1 MRIGRLA
8 GSLGGRNA
16 SRFSIMVKQQ
26 ISLRRKVIT
35 RVSAVLLSASLA
47 ACATPTTASGTST
60 GTSAGTSTSTA
71 VSATG
76 TPAAVETRKVTNAEH
91 ELVFHVIDGKLP
103 ALVLDAG
110 GGLSS
115 SYWKDLAPRLAKATG
130 SKVVTYDRAGEGESD
145 EVSGPWRVE
154 NAVSDLE
161 VGLKALGVTEDVV
174 LVSHSIAG
182 EVATNFVTKNPGW
195 VSGAVL
201 VDANVPDFF
210 TDEMLTA
217 FAPVVEEQRTALLAQ
232 ESTKKNRQLLAV
244 MVDYAPVHRVF
255 HKLSWPRDVPVTVI
269 VASETPFVDSPEAA
283 KLWRDGQARFAQAGP
298 NRKHVVAENTSH
310 EGIVTE
316 HPEIIANAIDD
327 VLKTIR

>member
-1 MRIGRLA
+1 MAEHLIP
-8 GSLGGRNA
+8 
-16 SRFSIMVKQQ
+16 
-26 ISLRRKVIT
+26 LRRKAIALT
-35 RVSAVLLSASLA
+35 SAVLLAASLA
-47 ACATPTTASGTST
+47 ACSTPTAASSST
-60 GTSAGTSTSTA
+60 PS
-71 VSATG
+71 
-76 TPAAVETRKVTNAEH
+76 TPAPAEPRTHKVTNAEH
-91 ELVFHVIDGKLP
+91 ELVFHVVDGKLP

-130 SKVVTYDRAGEGESD
+130 SKVITYDRAGEGESD

-161 VGLKALGVTEDVV
+161 AGLTELGVTKDVV

-217 FAPVVEEQRTALLAQ
+217 FAPVIEEQRTALLAQ
-232 ESTKKNRQLLAV
+232 DSTKKNRQLLAV
-244 MVDYAPVHRVF
+244 MVDYAPVHRVY
-255 HKLSWPRDVPVTVI
+255 HELSWPNDVPVTAI
-269 VASETPFVDSPEAA
+269 VASETPFVDAPEAA
-283 KLWRDGQARFAQAGP
+283 ELWRDAQARFAQAGP

-316 HPEIIANAIDD
+316 RPDLIATAIDD

>member
-1 MRIGRLA
+1 MPKQSI
-8 GSLGGRNA
+8 
-16 SRFSIMVKQQ
+16 SRYRQAIALSA
-26 ISLRRKVIT
+26 
-35 RVSAVLLSASLA
+35 AVLVAVPLVACSGQPAASSPA
-47 ACATPTTASGTST
+47 PSTPAT
-60 GTSAGTSTSTA
+60 TSTSA
-71 VSATG
+71 PVMS
-76 TPAAVETRKVTNAEH
+76 TPETRTVTNAEH
-91 ELVFHVIDGKLP
+91 DLVFHVVDGKLP

-115 SYWKDLAPRLAKATG
+115 SYWKDLAPRLAEATG
-130 SKVVTYDRAGEGESD
+130 SKVITYDRAGEGESD

-161 VGLKALGVTEDVV
+161 AGLRELGVTKDVV

-182 EVATNFVTKNPGW
+182 EVAINFVNKNPGW

-217 FAPVVEEQRTALLAQ
+217 FEPVIEEQRTTLLAQ

-244 MVDYAPVHRVF
+244 LVDYAPVHRVF
-255 HKLSWPRDVPVTVI
+255 HKLSWPQDVPVTVI

-283 KLWRDGQARFAQAGP
+283 QLWRDAQAHFAQAGP

-316 HPEIIANAIDD
+316 RPDLIADAVDD
-327 VLKTIR
+327 MLKTIR

>member
-1 MRIGRLA
+1 M
-8 GSLGGRNA
+8 NP
-16 SRFSIMVKQQ
+16 
-26 ISLRRKVIT
+26 LRRKKIAA
-35 RVSAVLLSASLA
+35 SAAVLLAASLA
-47 ACATPTTASGTST
+47 AC
-60 GTSAGTSTSTA
+60 SA
-71 VSATG
+71 
-76 TPAAVETRKVTNAEH
+76 PAAESAPSSTTHKVTNAEH
-91 ELVFHVIDGKLP
+91 EVVFHVVDGKLP

-130 SKVVTYDRAGEGESD
+130 SKVITYDRAGEGESD

-161 VGLKALGVTEDVV
+161 AGLRELGVTDDVV

-182 EVATNFVTKNPGW
+182 EVATNFVNKNPGW

-210 TDEMLTA
+210 TDGMLTA
-217 FAPVVEEQRTALLAQ
+217 FAPVIEKQKADLLAQ
-232 ESTKKNRQLLAV
+232 PSTKKNRQLLAV
-244 MVDYAPVHRVF
+244 MADYAPVHRVF
-255 HKLSWPRDVPVTVI
+255 HRLAWPKDVPVTAI
-269 VASETPFVDSPEAA
+269 VASQTPFVDSPEAA
-283 KLWRDGQARFAQAGP
+283 QLWRDGQARFAQAGP

-316 HPEIIANAIDD
+316 RPEVVTGAVDDLLKII
-327 VLKTIR
+327 R

>member
-1 MRIGRLA
+1 M
-8 GSLGGRNA
+8 
-16 SRFSIMVKQQ
+16 
-26 ISLRRKVIT
+26 
-35 RVSAVLLSASLA
+35 
-47 ACATPTTASGTST
+47 
-60 GTSAGTSTSTA
+60 
-71 VSATG
+71 
-76 TPAAVETRKVTNAEH
+76 TNAEH

-130 SKVVTYDRAGEGESD
+130 SKVITYDRAGEGESD

-161 VGLKALGVTEDVV
+161 AGLRSLGVTKDVV

-182 EVATNFVTKNPGW
+182 EVATNFVNKNPGW

-210 TDEMLTA
+210 NDEMLTA
-217 FAPVVEEQRTALLAQ
+217 FAPVVEQQRTALLAQ
-232 ESTKKNRQLLAV
+232 PSTKKNRQLLAV
-244 MVDYAPVHRVF
+244 MVDYAAVHRVF
-255 HKLSWPRDVPVTVI
+255 HKLSWPNDVPVTAI
-269 VASETPFVDSPEAA
+269 VASQTPFADSPAA
-283 KLWRDGQARFAQAGP
+283 AELWRDGQARFAQAGP

-316 HPEIIANAIDD
+316 RPDIITDAVQD

>member
-1 MRIGRLA
+1 
-8 GSLGGRNA
+8 
-16 SRFSIMVKQQ
+16 VH
-26 ISLRRKVIT
+26 
-35 RVSAVLLSASLA
+35 
-47 ACATPTTASGTST
+47 
-60 GTSAGTSTSTA
+60 
-71 VSATG
+71 
-76 TPAAVETRKVTNAEH
+76 KVTNAEH
-91 ELVFHVIDGKLP
+91 ELVFHVVDGELP

-115 SYWKDLAPRLAKATG
+115 SYWKDLAPQLAEATG
-130 SKVVTYDRAGEGESD
+130 SKVITYDRAGEGESD

-161 VGLKALGVTEDVV
+161 AGLTELGVTEDVV

-182 EVATNFVTKNPGW
+182 EVATNFVNKNPGW

-210 TDEMLTA
+210 TDEVLTA
-217 FAPVVEEQRTALLAQ
+217 FEPVIEEQRAALLAQ
-232 ESTKKNRQLLAV
+232 DSTKKNRQLLSV
-244 MVDYAPVHRVF
+244 LVDYAAVHRAY
-255 HKLSWPRDVPVTVI
+255 HELAWPEDVPVTAI
-269 VASETPFVDSPEAA
+269 VASETPFVDSPDAA
-283 KLWRDGQARFAQAGP
+283 KLWRDGQAHFAQAGP

-316 HPEIIANAIDD
+316 RPDIIADAIHD

>member
-1 MRIGRLA
+1 MTEHLIPLH
-8 GSLGGRNA
+8 
-16 SRFSIMVKQQ
+16 
-26 ISLRRKVIT
+26 RKAIALT
-35 RVSAVLLSASLA
+35 SAVLLAASIG
-47 ACATPTTASGTST
+47 ACSTPTAASSSPSST
-60 GTSAGTSTSTA
+60 P
-71 VSATG
+71 TG
-76 TPAAVETRKVTNAEH
+76 ASEARKVTNAEH
-91 ELVFHVIDGKLP
+91 DLVFHVVDGKLP

-110 GGLSS
+110 GGLGS

-130 SKVVTYDRAGEGESD
+130 SKIITYDRANEGESD

-161 VGLKALGVTEDVV
+161 AGLKSLGVTKDVV

-182 EVATNFVTKNPGW
+182 EVATSFVNKNPGW

-217 FAPVVEEQRTALLAQ
+217 FAPLVEQQRTALMAQ
-232 ESTKKNRQLLAV
+232 PSTKKNRQLLAV
-244 MVDYAPVHRVF
+244 MVDYAAVHRVF
-255 HKLSWPRDVPVTVI
+255 HKLSWPKDVPVTAI
-269 VASETPFVDSPEAA
+269 VASRTPFADSPAA
-283 KLWRDGQARFAQAGP
+283 AELWRDGQARFAQAGP

-316 HPEIIANAIDD
+316 RPDIIADAVQD
-327 VLKTIR
+327 VLETIR

>member
-1 MRIGRLA
+1 
-8 GSLGGRNA
+8 
-16 SRFSIMVKQQ
+16 MVKH
-26 ISLRRKVIT
+26 LNPLCRKAIALGTGV
-35 RVSAVLLSASLA
+35 VVAASLLACSAPNA
-47 ACATPTTASGTST
+47 ASSPSSGTS
-60 GTSAGTSTSTA
+60 APA
-71 VSATG
+71 
-76 TPAAVETRKVTNAEH
+76 PAAPASKTHKVTNAEH
-91 ELVFHVIDGKLP
+91 ELVFHVVDGKLP

-115 SYWKDLAPRLAKATG
+115 SYWKELAPRLAKATG
-130 SKVVTYDRAGEGESD
+130 SKVITYDRAGEGESA

-161 VGLKALGVTEDVV
+161 AGLRELGVTKNVV

-182 EVATNFVTKNPGW
+182 EVATNFVNKNPGW

-210 TDEMLTA
+210 SDEMLTA
-217 FAPVVEEQRTALLAQ
+217 FEPVIEKQRAALLTQ
-232 ESTKKNRQLLAV
+232 PSTKKNRQLLAV

-255 HKLSWPRDVPVTVI
+255 HQLAWPKDVPVTAI
-269 VASETPFVDSPEAA
+269 VASGTPFTDSPEAA
-283 KLWRDGQARFAQAGP
+283 QLWRDAQVRFAQGP
-298 NRKHVVAENTSH
+298 NRKHVLAENTTH

-316 HPEIIANAIDD
+316 RPEIIAGAVDE

>member
-1 MRIGRLA
+1 MA
-8 GSLGGRNA
+8 
-16 SRFSIMVKQQ
+16 KQQ
-26 ISLRRKVIT
+26 ISLHRKVIT
-35 RVSAVLLSASLA
+35 RIPAVLLAVSLA
-47 ACATPTTASGTST
+47 ACATPTTASST
-60 GTSAGTSTSTA
+60 TTSTST
-71 VSATG
+71 SASSAPT
-76 TPAAVETRKVTNAEH
+76 ASETRKVTNAEH
-91 ELVFHVIDGKLP
+91 ELVFHVVDGKLP

-130 SKVVTYDRAGEGESD
+130 SKVITYDRAGEGESD

-161 VGLKALGVTEDVV
+161 AGLKELGVTKDVV

-210 TDEMLTA
+210 TDDVLAA
-217 FAPVVEEQRTALLAQ
+217 FEPVVEEQRAALLKQ

-255 HKLSWPRDVPVTVI
+255 HELSWPNDVPVTVI

-283 KLWRDGQARFAQAGP
+283 KLWRDGQAHFAQAGP

-316 HPEIIANAIDD
+316 RADLIADEIDA

>member
-1 MRIGRLA
+1 ML
-8 GSLGGRNA
+8 
-16 SRFSIMVKQQ
+16 KQL
-26 ISLRRKVIT
+26 IPWHRETIALSC
-35 RVSAVLLSASLA
+35 AVLVAVSLA
-47 ACATPTTASGTST
+47 ACSSQTAASSPAPSTPASTSASASATST
-60 GTSAGTSTSTA
+60 
-71 VSATG
+71 
-76 TPAAVETRKVTNAEH
+76 PETRTVTNAEH
-91 ELVFHVIDGKLP
+91 DLVFHVVDGKLP

-115 SYWKDLAPRLAKATG
+115 SYWKELAPRLAKATG
-130 SKVVTYDRAGEGESD
+130 SKVITYDRAGEGESD

-161 VGLKALGVTEDVV
+161 AGLKELGVTKDVV

-182 EVATNFVTKNPGW
+182 EVATNFVNKNPGW

-217 FAPVVEEQRTALLAQ
+217 FEPVIEEQRTALLAQ

-255 HKLSWPRDVPVTVI
+255 HKLSWPQDVPVTTI

-283 KLWRDGQARFAQAGP
+283 KLWRDAQARFAQAGP

-316 HPEIIANAIDD
+316 RPDLIAGAIDD
-327 VLKTIR
+327 VLETIR

>member
-1 MRIGRLA
+1 
-8 GSLGGRNA
+8 
-16 SRFSIMVKQQ
+16 MVETL
-26 ISLRRKVIT
+26 IPLRRQAIALS
-35 RVSAVLLSASLA
+35 SAVLVAVTLA
-47 ACATPTTASGTST
+47 ACSTPTAASSPSPST
-60 GTSAGTSTSTA
+60 PAGTSGSAPSTP
-71 VSATG
+71 
-76 TPAAVETRKVTNAEH
+76 PAPETRKVTNAEH
-91 ELVFHVIDGKLP
+91 ELVFHVVDGKLP

-130 SKVVTYDRAGEGESD
+130 SKVITYDRAGEGESD

-161 VGLKALGVTEDVV
+161 AGLKALGVTKDVV

-244 MVDYAPVHRVF
+244 MVDYAAVHRVF
-255 HKLSWPRDVPVTVI
+255 HKLSWPQDVPVTAI

-283 KLWRDGQARFAQAGP
+283 ELWRAGQAHFAQAGP

>member
-1 MRIGRLA
+1 M
-8 GSLGGRNA
+8 
-16 SRFSIMVKQQ
+16 
-26 ISLRRKVIT
+26 LRRLIPLH
-35 RVSAVLLSASLA
+35 REAIALSSAVLVAVSLA
-47 ACATPTTASGTST
+47 ACSSQIAASTPAPSTLASTSASASVTST
-60 GTSAGTSTSTA
+60 
-71 VSATG
+71 
-76 TPAAVETRKVTNAEH
+76 PETRTVTNAEH
-91 ELVFHVIDGKLP
+91 DLVFHVVDGKLP

-130 SKVVTYDRAGEGESD
+130 SKVITYDRAGEGESD

-161 VGLKALGVTEDVV
+161 VGLKELGVTKDVV

-182 EVATNFVTKNPGW
+182 EVATNFVNKNPGW

-201 VDANVPDFF
+201 VDANVPEFF

-217 FAPVVEEQRTALLAQ
+217 FEPVIEEQRTALLAQ

-255 HKLSWPRDVPVTVI
+255 HKLSWPQDVPVTTI

-283 KLWRDGQARFAQAGP
+283 KLWRDAQARFAQAGP

-316 HPEIIANAIDD
+316 RPDLIADAVDD

>member
-1 MRIGRLA
+1 
-8 GSLGGRNA
+8 
-16 SRFSIMVKQQ
+16 MVKHLNP
-26 ISLRRKVIT
+26 LRHKAIALT
-35 RVSAVLLSASLA
+35 SAVLLAASLT
-47 ACATPTTASGTST
+47 ACSTPTAASSP
-60 GTSAGTSTSTA
+60 SPS
-71 VSATG
+71 
-76 TPAAVETRKVTNAEH
+76 TPAAPVAPEVRKVTNAEH
-91 ELVFHVIDGKLP
+91 ELVFHVVDGKLP

-115 SYWKDLAPRLAKATG
+115 SYWKDLAPALAKSTG
-130 SKVVTYDRAGEGESD
+130 SKVITYDRAGEGESD

-161 VGLKALGVTEDVV
+161 AGLKALGVTKDVV

-217 FAPVVEEQRTALLAQ
+217 FEPLIEQQRTALHAQ
-232 ESTKKNRQLLAV
+232 ANTKKNRQLLAV
-244 MVDYAPVHRVF
+244 MADYAPVHRVF
-255 HKLSWPRDVPVTVI
+255 HRLTWPKEVPVTAI
-269 VASETPFVDSPEAA
+269 VASETPFTDSPEAA
-283 KLWRDGQARFAQAGP
+283 QLWRDAQANFAKGGP

-316 HPEIIANAIDD
+316 HPEIITTAIDD

>member
-1 MRIGRLA
+1 
-8 GSLGGRNA
+8 
-16 SRFSIMVKQQ
+16 MVKNLNP
-26 ISLRRKVIT
+26 LRRKAI
-35 RVSAVLLSASLA
+35 ALGAGVLVTASLLACSPPNA
-47 ACATPTTASGTST
+47 ASSPA
-60 GTSAGTSTSTA
+60 
-71 VSATG
+71 
-76 TPAAVETRKVTNAEH
+76 PAASRTHKVTNAEH
-91 ELVFHVIDGKLP
+91 ELVFHVVDGRLP

-115 SYWKDLAPRLAKATG
+115 SYWKDMAPRLAKATG

-161 VGLKALGVTEDVV
+161 AGLRELGLTKDVV

-217 FAPVVEEQRTALLAQ
+217 FEPVIEEQRAALLTQ
-232 ESTKKNRQLLAV
+232 PSTKKNRQLLAV

-255 HKLSWPRDVPVTVI
+255 HQLSWPKDVPVTAI
-269 VASETPFVDSPEAA
+269 VASGTPFADSPDAA
-283 KLWRDGQARFAQAGP
+283 KMCGTPRSASRRDRTGSTCSPRT
-298 NRKHVVAENTSH
+298 RRTKES
-310 EGIVTE
+310 
-316 HPEIIANAIDD
+316 
-327 VLKTIR
+327 

>member
-1 MRIGRLA
+1 MIP
-8 GSLGGRNA
+8 
-16 SRFSIMVKQQ
+16 
-26 ISLRRKVIT
+26 LRREAIALS
-35 RVSAVLLSASLA
+35 SAVLVAVSLA
-47 ACATPTTASGTST
+47 ACSTQTAASSPAPSTSASASASATST
-60 GTSAGTSTSTA
+60 
-71 VSATG
+71 
-76 TPAAVETRKVTNAEH
+76 PEIRKVTNAEH
-91 ELVFHVIDGKLP
+91 DLVFHVADGKLP

-130 SKVVTYDRAGEGESD
+130 SKVITYDRAGEGESD

-161 VGLKALGVTEDVV
+161 AGLKELGVTKDVV

-182 EVATNFVTKNPGW
+182 EVATNFVNKNPGW

-217 FAPVVEEQRTALLAQ
+217 FEPVIEAQRTSLLAQ

-255 HKLSWPRDVPVTVI
+255 HKLSWPQDVPVTTI

-283 KLWRDGQARFAQAGP
+283 KLWRDAQARFAQAGP

-316 HPEIIANAIDD
+316 RPDLIAAAVDD

>member
-1 MRIGRLA
+1 MAEHLIL
-8 GSLGGRNA
+8 LH
-16 SRFSIMVKQQ
+16 
-26 ISLRRKVIT
+26 RKAIALT
-35 RVSAVLLSASLA
+35 SAVLLAASIGACSAQTAASSSPSSTPASASA
-47 ACATPTTASGTST
+47 STTS
-60 GTSAGTSTSTA
+60 
-71 VSATG
+71 
-76 TPAAVETRKVTNAEH
+76 ETRKVTNAEH
-91 ELVFHVIDGKLP
+91 DLVFHVVDGKLP

-110 GGLSS
+110 GGLGS

-130 SKVVTYDRAGEGESD
+130 SKIITYDRANEGESD

-161 VGLKALGVTEDVV
+161 AGLKSLGVTEDVV

-182 EVATNFVTKNPGW
+182 EVATNFVNKNPGW

-217 FAPVVEEQRTALLAQ
+217 FAPLVEQQRTALMAQ
-232 ESTKKNRQLLAV
+232 PSTKKNRQLLAV
-244 MVDYAPVHRVF
+244 MVDYAAVHRVF
-255 HKLSWPRDVPVTVI
+255 HKLSWPKDVPVTAI
-269 VASETPFVDSPEAA
+269 VASQTPFADSPAA
-283 KLWRDGQARFAQAGP
+283 AELWRDGQARFAQAGP
-298 NRKHVVAENTSH
+298 DRKHVVAENTSH

-316 HPEIIANAIDD
+316 RPDIIADAVQD

>member
-1 MRIGRLA
+1 VL
-8 GSLGGRNA
+8 
-16 SRFSIMVKQQ
+16 KQPFPPH
-26 ISLRRKVIT
+26 RKAIALS
-35 RVSAVLLSASLA
+35 SAVLVAVSLA
-47 ACATPTTASGTST
+47 ACSAQTAASGAAPSAPVSSASAPTAS
-60 GTSAGTSTSTA
+60 
-71 VSATG
+71 
-76 TPAAVETRKVTNAEH
+76 ETRTVTNAEH
-91 ELVFHVIDGKLP
+91 ELVFHVVDGTLP

-130 SKVVTYDRAGEGESD
+130 SKVITYDRAGEGESD

-161 VGLKALGVTEDVV
+161 AGLEELGVTKDVV

-210 TDEMLTA
+210 SEEVLTA
-217 FAPVVEEQRTALLAQ
+217 FAPVVEQQRTAVLAQ
-232 ESTKKNRQLLAV
+232 PSTKKNRQLLAV
-244 MVDYAPVHRVF
+244 MVDYVPVHRVF
-255 HKLSWPRDVPVTVI
+255 HTLSWPQDVPVTTI
-269 VASETPFVDSPEAA
+269 VASETPFADSPEAA
-283 KLWRDGQARFAQAGP
+283 KLWRDGHARFALAGP

-316 HPEIIANAIDD
+316 RPDLVADAVDD
-327 VLKTIR
+327 VLKTVR

>member
-1 MRIGRLA
+1 M
-8 GSLGGRNA
+8 LGQM
-16 SRFSIMVKQQ
+16 IP
-26 ISLRRKVIT
+26 LRREAIALS
-35 RVSAVLLSASLA
+35 SAVLVAVSLA
-47 ACATPTTASGTST
+47 ACSTQTAASSPAPSTSASASASATST
-60 GTSAGTSTSTA
+60 
-71 VSATG
+71 
-76 TPAAVETRKVTNAEH
+76 PEIRKVTNAEH
-91 ELVFHVIDGKLP
+91 DLVFHVADGKLP

-130 SKVVTYDRAGEGESD
+130 SKVITYDRAGEGESD

-161 VGLKALGVTEDVV
+161 AGLKELGVTKDVV

-182 EVATNFVTKNPGW
+182 EVATNFVNKNPGW

-217 FAPVVEEQRTALLAQ
+217 FEPVIEAQRTSLLAQ

-255 HKLSWPRDVPVTVI
+255 HKLSWPQDVPVTTI

-283 KLWRDGQARFAQAGP
+283 KLWRDAQARFAQAGP

-316 HPEIIANAIDD
+316 RPDLIAAAVDD

>member
-1 MRIGRLA
+1 MA
-8 GSLGGRNA
+8 DNTNP
-16 SRFSIMVKQQ
+16 
-26 ISLRRKVIT
+26 LRRKAIAATTILV
-35 RVSAVLLSASLA
+35 AVSLA
-47 ACATPTTASGTST
+47 ACSTPNAASSTPSGT
-60 GTSAGTSTSTA
+60 TSAPEST
-71 VSATG
+71 
-76 TPAAVETRKVTNAEH
+76 TRKVTNAEH
-91 ELVFHVIDGKLP
+91 EVVFHVTEGKLP

-130 SKVVTYDRAGEGESD
+130 SKVITYDRAGEGESD

-161 VGLKALGVTEDVV
+161 AGLKELGVTKDVV

-182 EVATNFVTKNPGW
+182 EVATNFVNKNPGW
-195 VSGAVL
+195 VRGAVL

-217 FAPVVEEQRTALLAQ
+217 FAPVIEKQKTALHAQ
-232 ESTKKNRQLLAV
+232 PSTKKNRQLLAV
-244 MVDYAPVHRVF
+244 MADYAQVHRVF
-255 HKLSWPRDVPVTVI
+255 HKLAWPKDVPVTAI
-269 VASETPFVDSPEAA
+269 VASQTPFADSPDAA
-283 KLWRDGQARFAQAGP
+283 QLWRDGQARFAQAGP

-316 HPEIIANAIDD
+316 RPDIVTGAVDEM
-327 VLKTIR
+327 LKTVR

>member
-1 MRIGRLA
+1 ML
-8 GSLGGRNA
+8 
-16 SRFSIMVKQQ
+16 KQL
-26 ISLRRKVIT
+26 IPLHREAIALS
-35 RVSAVLLSASLA
+35 SAVLVAVSLA
-47 ACATPTTASGTST
+47 ACSSQTAASTPAPSTSASASATST
-60 GTSAGTSTSTA
+60 
-71 VSATG
+71 
-76 TPAAVETRKVTNAEH
+76 PETRTVTNAEH
-91 ELVFHVIDGKLP
+91 DLVFHVVDGKLP

-115 SYWKDLAPRLAKATG
+115 SYCKDLAPRLAKATG
-130 SKVVTYDRAGEGESD
+130 SKVITYDRAGEGESD

-161 VGLKALGVTEDVV
+161 AGLKELGVTKDVV

-182 EVATNFVTKNPGW
+182 EVATNFVNKNPGW

-201 VDANVPDFF
+201 VDANVPEFF

-217 FAPVVEEQRTALLAQ
+217 FEPVIEEQRTALLAQ

-255 HKLSWPRDVPVTVI
+255 HKLSWPQDVPVTTI

-283 KLWRDGQARFAQAGP
+283 KLWRDAQARFAQAGP

-316 HPEIIANAIDD
+316 RPDLIADAVDD